1 MRPLWQTLL
10 NLIQKKEKAT
20 LDCDEC
26 FELLE
31 YLVEVSALTPAKM
44 EKPEFIQLQD
54 VARIHLNSCPH
65 CREHHLHLLEEME
78 AQLSNEKRI
87 TNSED

>member
-10 NLIQKKEKAT
+10 NLIKKKEKSN
-20 LDCDEC
+20 LSCDEC

-31 YLVEVSALTPAKM
+31 YLVEVSALAPEKM
-44 EKPEFIQLQD
+44 DVPEFVQLQN

-78 AQLSNEKRI
+78 AQLKRD
-87 TNSED
+87 E

>member
-10 NLIQKKEKAT
+10 NLVKKKEKSALT
-20 LDCDEC
+20 CDEC

-31 YLVEVSALTPAKM
+31 YLVEVSTLTPSKM
-44 EKPEFIQLQD
+44 EAPDFVQLQD

-65 CREHHLHLLEEME
+65 CREHHLHMLEQME
-78 AQLSNEKRI
+78 AQLKR
-87 TNSED
+87 DA